1 MTEGA
6 ERSGTE
12 GEQFRQIV
20 DDWAKMANHLVT
32 TSAALAKRMV
42 RQEPGA
48 PGPDGAGPLQDI
60 WMTMAGA
67 AGDMAELSYKWVQA
81 VDGLS
86 GFTPGRGP
94 APTPASSAPASSA
107 PASTAPASTA
117 EEAPGGPA
125 PNTADPTA
133 GPGPGAAEAS
143 RPKSGST
150 SRPAPGQQPRRD

>member
-1 MTEGA
+1 MTEGS
-6 ERSGTE
+6 ERSGIE

-20 DDWAKMANHLVT
+20 DDWAKMANRLVT

-48 PGPDGAGPLQDI
+48 PGPDVAGPLQEL

-67 AGDMAELSYKWVQA
+67 AGDIAELSYKWVQA

-94 APTPASSAPASSA
+94 ASAPASSAPASSA
-107 PASTAPASTA
+107 PDWSAPEAPSDPTGPDPSAEDPSPAPAHAATKASQ
-117 EEAPGGPA
+117 PKPA
-125 PNTADPTA
+125 SA
-133 GPGPGAAEAS
+133 G
-143 RPKSGST
+143 
-150 SRPAPGQQPRRD
+150 RPARGKQPRRD